1 MNRLLWAELR
11 RGWASWAGLIAVT
24 TIAALAFS
32 VAFAILERGLQ
43 EGGMILEASTS
54 FLSVLLVFTI
64 PGGAIVIA
72 AVSRLAVDLHR
83 PVYARWQLSGV
94 GPAQTSIV
102 VLVQLACMGLIG
114 AVLGYAVSI
123 PIVPDFLQAVF
134 ARDNSWWA
142 DAMITPGMFTA
153 YTVIPLTVI
162 VTLLGGLRAALSA
175 GRTPPLAALREPEPQ
190 AKLMRWWRWV
200 LFLVVLFAA
209 GSGVVAP
216 LHAAARSTAI
226 SQLPLLPAFLMMI
239 VAAAGPVLYPLVLK
253 GWTAVIP
260 ARASTSWYLARH
272 QARYHLSRSTASITP
287 LFVGAS
293 LLGGLMTMSA
303 TTNAAMRAADL
314 DGNYDLDIMQV
325 MLLVGG
331 PVLLGT
337 VGAAVVIFMSNR
349 TQDAEQAL
357 LRASGATERTVLASA
372 LWQGVIH
379 VITACLLAGV
389 VLIATAVVAA
399 AALARFIPAVPV
411 VDLGAALLL
420 AALGLVLTASA
431 TVFPGIARIREPV
444 ASQLAAA

>member
-349 TQDAEQAL
+349 TQGAEQAL